1 MEVHTTRPDHSLEI
15 SAFLRNSLA
24 AGRDPSN
31 WLKYVRVTIRTVPQ
45 ELPSVSAGAP
55 PVGGF
60 IHLPEKP
67 SGDALALTHGAGGDC
82 NGVLLVILANS
93 FAAAGLTVL
102 RCDLPFRRRRPHGP
116 PHPGDAERDQE
127 GLSQAVAL
135 LRQRS
140 ARRVFLGGHSYGGRQ
155 ATLLLAAQAGLAD
168 GLLLLSYPL
177 YMPGQPSRQ
186 RKAHFPN
193 LTTPA
198 LFIHGTRDPFGTI
211 EELQAAVSLIPA
223 PTRLLAVET
232 AGHNLLTKHNREQ
245 LPQVIVQAFH
255 AHFHLDRTV

>member
-1 MEVHTTRPDHSLEI
+1 
-15 SAFLRNSLA
+15 
-24 AGRDPSN
+24 
-31 WLKYVRVTIRTVPQ
+31 
-45 ELPSVSAGAP
+45 
-55 PVGGF
+55 
-60 IHLPEKP
+60 
-67 SGDALALTHGAGGDC
+67 
-82 NGVLLVILANS
+82 LLVTLANA

-127 GLSQAVAL
+127 GLRQAVAS
-135 LRQRS
+135 LRQKS
-140 ARRVFLGGHSYGGRQ
+140 AGRVFLGGHSYGGRQ
-155 ATLLLAAQAGLAD
+155 ASLLLASQAGLAD

-223 PTRLLAVET
+223 STRLLAVET
-232 AGHNLLTKHNREQ
+232 AGHNLLTKHNGEQ
-245 LPQVIVQAFH
+245 LPAVIVQAFH
-255 AHFHLDRTV
+255 THFHWDRTG